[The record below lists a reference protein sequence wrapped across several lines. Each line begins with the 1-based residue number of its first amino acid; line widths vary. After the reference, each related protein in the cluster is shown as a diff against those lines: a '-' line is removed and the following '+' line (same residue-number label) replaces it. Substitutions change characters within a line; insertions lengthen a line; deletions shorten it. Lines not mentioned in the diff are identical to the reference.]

1 MQPYSSVGGVK
12 SKSQQILGP
21 PPTSGTISVYVQ
33 KLSSLAFV
41 TLCSVVF
48 WGHQANLSAVHTECL
63 PMCRWHISLGVFASL
78 YGMILLIANY
88 MGEKQQISRD
98 GWFTHGR
105 EVHLILVLV
114 LLWTLGVV
122 TVSTKNRGTDG
133 LMTWFAWLSFFGS
146 VFATFKAYHS
156 FKEMDLPTVHPD
168 LDGNEHVY
176 G

>member
-1 MQPYSSVGGVK
+1 MQPYSSVVGVK

-33 KLSSLAFV
+33 KLTSLAFV

-48 WGHQANLSAVHTECL
+48 FGHQANLSAVTGECAE
-63 PMCRWHISLGVFASL
+63 MCRWHISLGVFAAV
-78 YGMILLIANY
+78 YGLLLLTANY

-105 EVHLILVLV
+105 EVHLIAILVLI
-114 LLWTLGVV
+114 WTLGVV
-122 TVSTKNRGTDG
+122 TVSTRNKGTDG
-133 LMTWFAWLSFFGS
+133 LMTCFAWMAFFGS
-146 VFATFKAYHS
+146 LFATFKAYHS

-168 LDGNEHVY
+168 IDVNEHVY